1 MNYANALPPTG
12 YTGDMGYDDPLAP
25 RPATVSV
32 PLQPFKLWLLY

>member
-25 RPATVSV
+25 HPATVSV